1 MLWLLIVLTRTVREV
16 SSRDQDKTVPD
27 SKVLKSLLTVLH
39 ALHNNDAHSP
49 KNKQCAGDVM
59 YNALGYEIKRFN
71 STIAGAGKG
80 IIVIKG
86 TVPANSLVAL
96 YPGMIIIIELLLTG
110 SHMLSFV
117 LVLGIYLCI
126 RPLSLLLFIFGCMFC
141 LANTPVWKIEHY
153 IDSVV
158 PENIHVLV
166 PWVKLDRNI
175 HTCQWKRRHETLRPN
190 EQIVVLYINGQKN

>member
-39 ALHNNDAHSP
+39 ALHNNDAPSP

-59 YNALGYEIKRFN
+59 YNTLGYEIKRFN

-96 YPGMIIIIELLLTG
+96 YPGMIIIELLLTG

-117 LVLGIYLCI
+117 LVLGISLCI

-141 LANTPVWKIEHY
+141 LTNTPVWKIEHY

-158 PENIHVLV
+158 PENIHVPV